1 LLALRIDPAEDLMSP
16 PASDG
21 TVYVCPMHSGVRQ
34 PGPGTCPECGM
45 DLLPE
50 GARFAMLRH
59 MMSKPLHFAVMAA
72 VMIAIMAA
80 VMMLMPRMGF

>member
-1 LLALRIDPAEDLMSP
+1 MSQA
-16 PASDG
+16 ASDG

-50 GARFAMLRH
+50 GTRFAMLRH
-59 MMSKPLHFAVMAA
+59 MMSKPLHIAVMVAVTIAIVAA
-72 VMIAIMAA
+72 VM
-80 VMMLMPRMGF
+80 VLMTRRGF

>member
-1 LLALRIDPAEDLMSP
+1 MSQ

-50 GARFAMLRH
+50 GTRFAMLRH
-59 MMSKPLHFAVMAA
+59 MMSKPLHIAVMAA